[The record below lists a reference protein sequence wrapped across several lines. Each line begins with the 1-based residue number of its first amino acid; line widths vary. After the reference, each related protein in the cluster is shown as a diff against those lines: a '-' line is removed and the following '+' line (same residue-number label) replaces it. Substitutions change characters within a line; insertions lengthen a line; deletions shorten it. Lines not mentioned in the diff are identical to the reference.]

1 MKEKIAERLQKKLER
16 ISLNSVGKS
25 VPVTMYERK
34 IPKEVLK
41 KLEMSEGN
49 NR

>member
-1 MKEKIAERLQKKLER
+1 MKEKIAERLQKTLER
-16 ISLNSVGKS
+16 VSLNSVGKS

-34 IPKEVLK
+34 IPKEVLR
-41 KLEMSEGN
+41 KLEKSEEK